1 MGSKEVTFATPAP
14 DMSNREIGKMG
25 SPRIVRSGRP
35 KRGAKDELMTVG
47 WFHYVRLSLAERT
60 AGAVARRVQNYFDTK
75 GLVTEHVRSKRWYR
89 YRDGVESPDANT
101 LRLVDE
107 LAPGSAIFFS
117 NGPWDLWLLLWRD
130 RSHRWD
136 QEAAQRL
143 FTVKSNEI
151 DSDWLLR
158 AVGMWIT
165 RFELAKVGAT
175 DSLLDGFYEA
185 IHWALCRENL
195 KKPLLQLGLWDLLVA
210 TIREREREN
219 LRFDLVKLCELEAAA
234 LKSGMVDPLQAYLE
248 DPVGFFYRVSR
259 EMLEAECSS

>member
-1 MGSKEVTFATPAP
+1 MGPKEVTFATPAP

-89 YRDGVESPDANT
+89 YRDGAESPDANT

-117 NGPWDLWLLLWRD
+117 NGPWDLWLLLWQNRG
-130 RSHRWD
+130 HRWD

-143 FTVKSNEI
+143 FAVKSDDI

-165 RFELAKVGAT
+165 RFELAKAGAT
-175 DSLLDGFYEA
+175 DNLLDGFYEA
-185 IHWALCRENL
+185 IHLALRRDNL
-195 KKPLLQLGLWDLLVA
+195 KKPLLELGLWDLLVA

-219 LRFDLVKLCELEAAA
+219 LRFDSVKLGELEATA
-234 LKSGMVDPLQAYLE
+234 LASGVADPLRTYLE

-259 EMLEAECSS
+259 ETLETECSS